1 MAKLRVEGYGD
12 LIRDTNSN
20 AIVNSST
27 SEYKIS
33 EIIRNMKLIRKSKPV
48 EDTAQILNERYNKW
62 KLIVDTNKHI
72 SKNIMENKSA

>member
-27 SEYKIS
+27 SEYKIYMAKYRAREQQS
-33 EIIRNMKLIRKSKPV
+33 DELRNACKEINTLKAELREIKSLITKVLEK
-48 EDTAQILNERYNKW
+48 
-62 KLIVDTNKHI
+62 
-72 SKNIMENKSA
+72 